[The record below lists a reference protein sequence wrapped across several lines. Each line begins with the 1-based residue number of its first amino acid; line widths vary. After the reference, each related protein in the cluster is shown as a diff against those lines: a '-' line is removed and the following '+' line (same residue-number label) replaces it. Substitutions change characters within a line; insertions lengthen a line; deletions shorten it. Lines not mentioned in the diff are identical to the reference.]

1 MRHLLVAGF
10 VLALST
16 PLAAQQADYAAAMRR
31 AHAHDA
37 PTASPAVTRAARA
50 PQGEMVQ
57 YGVQGGR
64 ALRGYLARSA
74 TAKGG
79 PAVILIHEWWGL
91 NDNIKAM
98 ADQFAAAGY
107 TALAVDLFGGKVAT
121 KPDSALQL
129 YQAAMK
135 DVAGGEANLVS
146 ALGFLKGFGAS
157 KIGSVGWCFGGHWSL
172 RTALAG
178 GANVSGTVIY
188 YGAPITDAK
197 ELGRLQAPVLGL
209 FAAKDGGIPVAAVEQ
224 MAATAKGLGKRF
236 DVTIYPGVDHAF
248 ANPSGGNY
256 NKAAADDAMAKT
268 LAFFAATL
276 K

>member
-1 MRHLLVAGF
+1 MRYLLVAGF
-10 VLALST
+10 VLAT
-16 PLAAQQADYAAAMRR
+16 TAPLAAQQTDYAAAMRR
-31 AHAHDA
+31 EHAHDA
-37 PTASPAVTRAARA
+37 PAASPAVRQSAPA

-57 YGVQGGR
+57 YGVLNGR
-64 ALRGYLARSA
+64 PSFGYLARSA
-74 TAKGG
+74 NFKRG

-98 ADQFAAAGY
+98 ADQFAAQGY

-121 KPDSALQL
+121 VPDSAMKL
-129 YQAAMK
+129 YQAAMQDIK
-135 DVAGGEANLVS
+135 GGEMNLVS
-146 ALGFLKGFGAS
+146 ALGFLTGLGAT

-172 RTALAG
+172 RTALTG
-178 GANVSGTVIY
+178 GASVSGTVIY

-197 ELGRLQAPVLGL
+197 ELERLKAPVLGL
-209 FAAKDGGIPVAAVEQ
+209 FAAKDRGIPVAAVEQ
-224 MAATAKGLGKRF
+224 MASTAKGLGKRF
-236 DVTIYPGVDHAF
+236 DLTIYPDVDHAF

-268 LAFFAATL
+268 LAFFASTL